1 MDYINVIA
9 RESLETPPPAAQQEA
24 VVSINAQAGSAKRRP
39 IGSPPTAPGSA
50 SRRHTERKPKREYGD
65 GGADNTARSIAFGG
79 LVCVCK

>member
-1 MDYINVIA
+1 MDYMNVIA
-9 RESLETPPPAAQQEA
+9 REKLETPPPAAQQEA

-50 SRRHTERKPKREYGD
+50 SRRHAGRKTKLEYRD
-65 GGADNTARSIAFGG
+65 GGTDNTARSIAFGG